1 LVIASKALSE
11 AKMLQRYT
19 MISAPAASVEEP
31 SYWKPEL
38 YFYQGKFIRKVAA
51 PDFAHDFSM
60 TNSVSSH
67 TGSGN
72 SKA

>member
-11 AKMLQRYT
+11 AKMLQRYA
-19 MISAPAASVEEP
+19 MISAPRGVEEP